1 MRTQTTSREHNAYWK
16 TATCMA
22 LSTFYFAMLAYP
34 FGVTGDGYVPQRA
47 LIAGVIFFAISIPA
61 WIVNVKKEFLAAP
74 EAPLAAGAAAHA
86 AGSPLSRKAAGGYL
100 SVNSKGGRIGELAL
114 TKRMLSPAEIK
125 QILFCQRGDCGKR
138 FGEIAV
144 KRNYLTPDQVNML
157 LGMQPDKNSA

>member
-1 MRTQTTSREHNAYWK
+1 
-16 TATCMA
+16 
-22 LSTFYFAMLAYP
+22 MLAYP

-61 WIVNVKKEFLAAP
+61 WIVNVKKELLTAPGALTVREGAAHG
-74 EAPLAAGAAAHA
+74 APSTIQSRAAG
-86 AGSPLSRKAAGGYL
+86 RGYL
-100 SVNSKGGRIGELAL
+100 AVNASGSRIGELAL

-144 KRNYLTPDQVNML
+144 KRNYLTPAQVDL
-157 LGMQPDKNSA
+157 LLEMQPAKLSA